1 MNPSIRQRLLLILIT
16 SLVLAWAVTAIR
28 NYQANR
34 DEIYELFDAQLAQS
48 ARALLALSSHELH
61 EQLAYSAQSGGNA
74 SAVPEY
80 PAPQIH
86 KYEQRLAFQIWT
98 GDSHLAAHS
107 ENAPTD
113 PLAETFNKFHDRV
126 IGKSRWRVYAL
137 EDPASQTRVH
147 VGEQYEQRESL
158 SANVALRSLIT
169 LGISLPLLALLIW
182 FGVGRAMTP
191 LYRIARAVGRRQ
203 LSNLEPIPLHGV
215 PMEAQS
221 LVEALNDLF
230 RRLRGALDNVYSF
243 TSNAAHELRTPLA
256 ALKTH
261 AQVAA
266 RAVDPEMRREALDHV
281 ILGADRATYLV
292 DQLLTLA
299 RLDPES
305 VSLNDETTHLHRVI
319 EEVLA
324 ELAPEALAKNIDLS
338 LSARCRGMVLGK
350 QGMLSI
356 LVRNLVENAIRY
368 TPTSGRVAV
377 SLFQDRDEIVLR
389 VSDSGPG
396 IPKDERDKIFK
407 RFYRCLGT
415 GTTGS
420 GLGLSIVQRIAEIH
434 NARMELDESIY
445 RGLQFDVRLHAA
457 EGASQEIP
465 KLRAAG

>member
-16 SLVLAWAVTAIR
+16 SLVLAWAVTATR
-28 NYQANR
+28 NYQENR

-48 ARALLALSSHELH
+48 ARALLTLSSHELH
-61 EQLAYSAQSGGNA
+61 EQLAYNAQMGGA
-74 SAVPEY
+74 AAVVPVH

-86 KYEQRLAFQIWT
+86 KYEQRLAFQIWIH
-98 GDSHLAAHS
+98 DRVLAAHS
-107 ENAPTD
+107 ENSPTD
-113 PLAETFNKFHDRV
+113 PLAETPNSFHDRV
-126 IGKSRWRVYAL
+126 IGNLRWRVYAL
-137 EDPASQTRVH
+137 TDPVTGVQVH

-158 SANVALRSLIT
+158 STNVALRSLIT

-182 FGVGRAMTP
+182 FGVGRAMVP

-203 LSNLEPIPLHGV
+203 LNNLEPIPLHGV
-215 PMEAQS
+215 PTEAQS

-230 RRLRGALDNVYSF
+230 KRLKGALENVYSF

-266 RAVDPEMRREALDHV
+266 RASDDIMRREALDQ
-281 ILGADRATYLV
+281 IIIGADRATYLV

-299 RLDPES
+299 RLDPEA
-305 VSLNDETTHLHRVI
+305 VSLNDETTHLHAVA

-324 ELAPEALAKNIDLS
+324 ELAPDAIAKDIDLS
-338 LSARCRGMVLGK
+338 LSARCRGMVTGK

-356 LVRNLVENAIRY
+356 LMRNLVENAIRY
-368 TPTSGRVAV
+368 TPRAGRVAV
-377 SLFQDRDEIVLR
+377 SLFQDGEDIVLR
-389 VSDSGPG
+389 VADSGPG
-396 IPKDERDKIFK
+396 IPKEERDKIFK

-434 NARMELDESIY
+434 DARIELDESIY
-445 RGLQFDVRLHAA
+445 RGLRFDVRLHPAA
-457 EGASQEIP
+457 GASQELP